1 MVLPTTSAKAARPG
15 VAIIDDDR
23 EYASNLAEYLGA
35 RRFPAQVFN
44 CAEAFLAAVPAP
56 FAYHIVDLGLPGLDG
71 LDLLA
76 VLRARGSRAIIVI
89 TGRLGPDAF
98 NNALAAGADLYLA
111 KPIRFDQVIFSIRAL
126 QRRFAPEAGEVET
139 HWRLLP
145 QATALHPP
153 NGGAPIPLTPHE
165 LSLLTALALAEGATL
180 SRRALTQHL
189 GIEPGPDFGNLSAL
203 IYRLRRKIEAAT
215 PNPPPIRTVHGVGY
229 AMGDAIA
236 LHRPRLGPDA
246 PDPGP

>member
-1 MVLPTTSAKAARPG
+1 MDLPATPAKAHRPG

-23 EYASNLAEYLGA
+23 EYANNLSEYLVA
-35 RRFPAQVFN
+35 RRFPAEVFN
-44 CAEAFLAAVPAP
+44 SAEAFLAAPQGV

-98 NNALAAGADLYLA
+98 NSALAAGADLYLA
-111 KPIRFDQVIFSIRAL
+111 KPIRFDQVIFSIHAL
-126 QRRFAPEAGEVET
+126 QRRFAPEPGEVEP

-145 QATALHPP
+145 DAAALLPP
-153 NGGAPIPLTPHE
+153 GGGSIPLTQHE
-165 LSLLTALALAEGATL
+165 LGLLHALTLADGATL

-189 GIEPGPDFGNLSAL
+189 GIEPGADFGNLTAL

-215 PNPPPIRTVHGVGY
+215 PSPAPIRTVHGIGY
-229 AMGDAIA
+229 AMGETIA
-236 LHRPRLGPDA
+236 LHRPR
-246 PDPGP
+246 PDPETPTKGL